1 MPAGSTT
8 FLAARDNAAY
18 EEHKAVAALEHA
30 ERTWRWR
37 LDRLPIGY
45 GHTYG
50 SVRLTRVSNNRYR
63 VFVGGR
69 EIALPKR
76 HSSMSVLDVQIA
88 VARVLA
94 SGTFEYK
101 GDVV

>member
-50 SVRLTRVSNNRYR
+50 SVRLTRASNNRYR

-76 HSSMSVLDVQIA
+76 HANTSVLDAQIT